1 MALTAGQTTSDW
13 VGYNEPSDFYKI
25 TLDKESYLDLN
36 FNFSGKVSL
45 KMTSEYGGKSG
56 NVSLIKT
63 DSGYSSKNMLAAGEY
78 FVEIRAKSPN
88 NVNSWSNSYN
98 LAYSTR

>member
-63 DSGYSSKNMLAAGEY
+63 DSGYSSKSMLAAGEY

>member
-1 MALTAGQTTSDW
+1 
-13 VGYNEPSDFYKI
+13 
-25 TLDKESYLDLN
+25 
-36 FNFSGKVSL
+36 
-45 KMTSEYGGKSG
+45 
-56 NVSLIKT
+56 
-63 DSGYSSKNMLAAGEY
+63 MLAAGEY